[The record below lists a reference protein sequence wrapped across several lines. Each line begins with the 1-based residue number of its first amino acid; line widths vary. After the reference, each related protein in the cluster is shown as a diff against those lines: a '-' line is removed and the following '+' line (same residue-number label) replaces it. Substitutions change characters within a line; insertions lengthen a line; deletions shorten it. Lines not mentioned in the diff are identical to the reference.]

1 MLHYEVTVNSRVL
14 NKVVL
19 VTLLV
24 LMRIR
29 IGVYTT
35 LVIK

>member
-35 LVIK
+35 LDIK